1 MISRRREAVK
11 QRCGRWHVPI
21 TAQHCVQEPL
31 HDGGG
36 VARSDCANNPDV
48 ERESGPTEEP
58 SDCRRIGEVEMPG
71 VEKLGSCI
79 AVPASRSRRSSH
91 QPESRQPSSTFA
103 TTRRSRWQRP
113 ASASSSAP
121 RPTAAPPSPNS
132 RPSPPGRG
140 ASGNLVA
147 ICRSAGRP
155 VTPATP
161 QCERRSEGRPWD
173 VPSRTVLLGD
183 NDEVGGSAPSGGLVT
198 RAAIRVERRP
208 VHQRG
213 RWRKLLRR
221 PRCPARGGLREIR
234 NRRAHPRPLRRRV
247 GHATHRHAVRPALAA
262 RPRRR
267 NPRGLAER
275 NGPEQRPWRHLS
287 PTIRSCP
294 DQRSSA

>member
-1 MISRRREAVK
+1 MAEVLLVATAPIIPTSNESPVPRRSP
-11 QRCGRWHVPI
+11 PI
-21 TAQHCVQEPL
+21 AGASV
-31 HDGGG
+31 
-36 VARSDCANNPDV
+36 RSK
-48 ERESGPTEEP
+48 
-58 SDCRRIGEVEMPG
+58 CR
-71 VEKLGSCI
+71 
-79 AVPASRSRRSSH
+79 ASRSSARASRCRRQDLEEVVTSQNRDSH
-91 QPESRQPSSTFA
+91 RARSQQPVVQDGNDPP
-103 TTRRSRWQRP
+103 RR
-113 ASASSSAP
+113 AAP
-121 RPTAAPPSPNS
+121 RRGRQRHRPRRTRGPRLHHTVGRTVS
-132 RPSPPGRG
+132 RPGRG